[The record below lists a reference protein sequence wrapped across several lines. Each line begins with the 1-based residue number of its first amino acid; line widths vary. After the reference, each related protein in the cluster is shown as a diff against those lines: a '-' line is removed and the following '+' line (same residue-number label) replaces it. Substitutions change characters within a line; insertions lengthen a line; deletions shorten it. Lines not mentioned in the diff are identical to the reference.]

1 MSALLREWL
10 LGITCAAMLLALAEQ
25 LVPEG
30 GIKRVLRLAGGLLL
44 ILMAVNPIV
53 KLDTR
58 ELESIVRE
66 FDVQVRVADE
76 ELEAANDFLY
86 ESIIEERTAAY
97 ILDKAE
103 KLGITCRVSVF
114 VAWDGEIPK
123 PHAARIYG
131 TWTETQREALSR
143 IMETE
148 LGIIPSMQHFE
159 ESEG

>member
-1 MSALLREWL
+1 MNALLREWL

-25 LVPEG
+25 LIPDG
-30 GIKRVLRLAGGLLL
+30 AGKRVLRLAGGLLL
-44 ILMAVNPIV
+44 ILMAVNPIA

-58 ELESIVRE
+58 ELQNIVKE
-66 FDVQVRVADE
+66 FDVQVRAADE

-86 ESIIEERTAAY
+86 ESIIEEKTAAY

-103 KLGITCRVSVF
+103 ELGMSCRVFVS

-131 TWTETQREALSR
+131 AWTETQREALSR
-143 IMETE
+143 MMEEE
-148 LGIIPSMQHFE
+148 LGIISSMQHFE
-159 ESEG
+159 ESEE